1 MLRAWRSG
9 VAPPVLNVVDAQA
22 DDAIGLE
29 CALPGKELLF
39 RHLIAVTRL
48 LDRDHAARHRCY
60 DRGFATRDPPSSGRG
75 RQFDH
80 RSNFMPEG
88 SA

>member
-48 LDRDHAARHRCY
+48 LDCDHAARHRY
-60 DRGFATRDPPSSGRG
+60 HDRGFATSDPPSGVRR
-75 RQFDH
+75 RQ
-80 RSNFMPEG
+80 
-88 SA
+88 